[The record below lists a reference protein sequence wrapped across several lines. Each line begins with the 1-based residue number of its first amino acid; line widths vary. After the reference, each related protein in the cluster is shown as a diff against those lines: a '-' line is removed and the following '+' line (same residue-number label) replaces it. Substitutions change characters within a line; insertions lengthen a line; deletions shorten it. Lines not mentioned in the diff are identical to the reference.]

1 MYKSV
6 SRTADPHSKSI
17 LHADQKM
24 EQKSFQ
30 TLSESK
36 EISNDDLLR
45 SQGTQS
51 TILKLK
57 NSVSKKA
64 ETYFGAIDC
73 DCGPDF
79 YNRILGPTAD
89 EAFLRGLRTVF
100 RVYNKYKD
108 CKEPVKLSPE
118 PVKSVPKVVSEILES
133 IGLPPELV
141 SEIVQTSFAAVSSVI
156 FHKYHFCTDFSQ
168 LEQEKPELA
177 HKILQTSTASMVSRI
192 LQTIGLDPE
201 LASQIVQTS
210 FENLDK
216 ASLRSGVMQ
225 TTPAPSLVSAFMQTS
240 LSNVSEEKP
249 KEPEEKPKEPEKK
262 PKSCV
267 CCKCKAFLPDIETES
282 IPQPE
287 PEPEASVDVKNRK
300 CRFDCPED
308 EFKICRCCEC
318 SAPVVCRKTKKH
330 HDCICGKSK
339 TKCKCRSH
347 SRRHRANS
355 CTYLALA
362 KGDTCSLVDTT
373 CNCDRQ
379 KVYYF

>member
-45 SQGTQS
+45 SEGTQS

-89 EAFLRGLRTVF
+89 EAFLRGLRTIF

-108 CKEPVKLSPE
+108 CKEPVKSSEVQFKPE
-118 PVKSVPKVVSEILES
+118 PVKSVPKVVSEILQS

-141 SEIVQTSFAAVSSVI
+141 SEIVQTSFAA
-156 FHKYHFCTDFSQ
+156 

-210 FENLDK
+210 FENL
-216 ASLRSGVMQ
+216 RSGVMQ
-225 TTPAPSLVSAFMQTS
+225 TTPAPS
-240 LSNVSEEKP
+240 VSEA

-267 CCKCKAFLPDIETES
+267 CCKCKAFLPDIETEP

-339 TKCKCRSH
+339 TKCKCRSN